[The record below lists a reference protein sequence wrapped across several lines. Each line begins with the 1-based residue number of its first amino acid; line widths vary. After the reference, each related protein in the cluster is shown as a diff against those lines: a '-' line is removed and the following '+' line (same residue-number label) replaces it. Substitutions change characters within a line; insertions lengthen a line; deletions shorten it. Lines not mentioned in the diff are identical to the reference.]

1 MKPRE
6 AADYLKLVMVAVS
19 KTGLPPNV
27 RGWFCQ
33 AVTTRL
39 NDPDSSL
46 DKLLGLRSSLGGWG
60 SLRNKRFDRNKALRT
75 MAAYTGLP
83 TADEQADEILRRK
96 KAGELAHIEVNGR
109 IPGKRQLLRI
119 ISQ

>member
-6 AADYLKLVMVAVS
+6 AADHLHDVMVALS
-19 KTGLPPNV
+19 ETGLPPNV
-27 RGWFCQ
+27 RGWFSL

-39 NDPDSSL
+39 NDPNSSL
-46 DKLLGLRSSLGGWG
+46 DKLLGLRSSVGGWE
-60 SLRNKRFDRNKALRT
+60 SLRNKRFDRNKALRA
-75 MAAYTGLP
+75 MAVYTGLS